1 MPGRRPRWYF
11 IVSVVVC
18 FLLTISGAPL
28 VLDAF
33 RSWAPLPLV
42 EAVSS
47 FSFLTHF
54 AAITAGVI
62 DFRDLIFF
70 FSLIGLFLYAN
81 MLIVDLRKS
90 G

>member
-1 MPGRRPRWYF
+1 M
-11 IVSVVVC
+11 
-18 FLLTISGAPL
+18 
-28 VLDAF
+28 
-33 RSWAPLPLV
+33 

-62 DFRDLIFF
+62 DLRDLIFF